1 VAIKGVA
8 YAINGTG
15 VTPPD
20 SATWPP
26 TVIGQDLNSLQK
38 RSPYRIHE
46 WSKQVAGPCH
56 LDWFDYDNTTLA
68 SLVTRPPGTLDE
80 METYTDAVL
89 QSVTMRQD
97 RNVGTQVTAQFL
109 VYVGS

>member
-1 VAIKGVA
+1 MAIRGVA
-8 YAINGTG
+8 FAINGVG
-15 VTPPD
+15 VTCPD

-26 TVIGQDLNSLQK
+26 TVIGQSLNGTQR

-56 LDWFDYDNTTLA
+56 LDWFDYDNTVLA
-68 SLVTRPPGTLDE
+68 SLVTRPPGTLLD
-80 METYTDAVL
+80 METYTDVVL
-89 QSVTMRQD
+89 QTVTMRQD